1 MIYQQLALIAS
12 ILGGFAF
19 TFFAAVVF
27 QPRPHK
33 IYMPVLLLSIASTIC
48 MFVCTLGWSFIAI
61 NEHRGAENIGEL
73 LKHHHKTLSMLFLLG
88 IVALITCI
96 GLSGWLHSKKA
107 GIASVF
113 LALAGFIYVVYLM
126 SHFIH

>member
-1 MIYQQLALIAS
+1 MIYQQLALISS

-33 IYMPVLLLSIASTIC
+33 IYMPVLMLSIASTIC

-61 NEHRGAENIGEL
+61 NEHRESENIGEL
-73 LKHHHKTLSMLFLLG
+73 LKHHHKTLSMLFILG

-107 GIASVF
+107 GLVSLL
-113 LALAGFIYVVYLM
+113 LALIGFTYIVYLM